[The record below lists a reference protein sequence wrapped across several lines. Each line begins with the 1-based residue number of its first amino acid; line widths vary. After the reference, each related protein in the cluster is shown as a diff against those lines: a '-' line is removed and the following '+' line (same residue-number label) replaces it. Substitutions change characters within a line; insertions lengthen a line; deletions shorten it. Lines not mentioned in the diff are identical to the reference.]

1 MAVNRFTKYTAPQ
14 FIQAYDPYPI
24 EKLLPLAQHQQKRF
38 DAIDSA
44 IGKAYADAVVKPGL
58 STESRQMAAKI
69 NKERKEQLDDLTNSF
84 YENRDVR
91 GVVRKL
97 SEISSNWQ
105 NDARATFVNEDYNLM
120 KGILAQTGQE
130 GYGDYL
136 MHKSYNPKTGE
147 HTLGL
152 TEEQILAGRAPT
164 AADYG
169 LMSNPGSTAAFKS
182 YIDPVKERIL
192 NNLSRD
198 AQGNIITQEGKI
210 LDAQRF
216 LEKSGADIDK
226 LSSDGWNIDQMS
238 DADPET
244 QKFIK
249 WRQTE
254 FARKGKVYTIND
266 FREDFLTEA
275 EKYTYNNDK
284 ASIKGAPGGSKSRK
298 DAINSSNSAMFLGS
312 PSQSN
317 VNNTEISKE
326 LAEGGIET
334 FAKNLGFSDVE
345 TMYAAVVNPGNETA
359 KAEQVKDI
367 EKRVRDEYSN
377 MPVEYE
383 LTTDANGKT
392 VKTPVKSSA
401 DIEDEIQDRIKT
413 LSRGLD
419 KAYQIKVQAYNQLS
433 SADKNKLQI
442 NDDGTFELTPEFEAK
457 LNADV
462 AGRMA
467 VLNMPSSI
475 VNPFMKL
482 VAATPDAVGSIF
494 ETLSDEEKKNA
505 ADAARRVQGNKRPP
519 VSFLEDPAQWG
530 RWAEKEMG
538 YQWDKLITS
547 GQAAVYEGIA
557 DIAYK
562 GTENPLIKLDQGADK
577 ITKELYGSKTYY
589 NNTIHLV
596 NKNMIGIT
604 EQVNPL
610 HQLFSGIAKTNFG
623 VGGKV
628 SVNGKEISDE
638 DLKVLD
644 TEKEKINFKGGE
656 FNPEFIEFDMVGKG
670 RFKVYATG
678 HINKTTDDD
687 KKHTTEK
694 PYQVDITQEFMANMG
709 QNEQSQL
716 LYQDAIL
723 DSVYELV
730 PNGQDKVSVYL
741 SANSQEEAKE
751 FFGGEDGAMISKR
764 IGQDGLPV
772 YSMSGKVAIFDEN
785 NDLQIVDADT
795 YTVNGESPFVG
806 MNQQQM
812 LAMSRDIATA
822 LPYLNNEVS
831 GASMTPAEEAAM
843 KDAGLD
849 ESEVDSFKVGAFGL
863 DTKTNGSALKQVD
876 IRFASTTQAVENP
889 VDQMS
894 PKDQTNYASYLFVN
908 GGDGWNQW
916 DVTKKDATGKFENK
930 TFNTAINVLKGLGK
944 NPTPGNVAQA
954 LESNKKQLGIDRVD
968 PIMIQNIL
976 AEFSPRALVRKSD
989 NNYSASDIAN
999 NNAMAESL
1007 VAIATVVAQSGMNN
1021 SAVVVNKK

>member
-1 MAVNRFTKYTAPQ
+1 MGINRFTKYTAPQ
-14 FIQAYDPYPI
+14 FVQAYDPYPV
-24 EKLLPLAQHQQKRF
+24 EKMMALAQHQQRRF
-38 DAIDSA
+38 DQIDTA
-44 IGKAYADAVVKPGL
+44 IGKAYSDAVIKPGL
-58 STESRQMAAKI
+58 SVEGRRTAAAV
-69 NKERKEQLDDLTNSF
+69 NKERKEQLDSLVNDF
-84 YENRDVR
+84 YENRNVR
-91 GVVRKL
+91 GAVRGL
-97 SEISSNWQ
+97 SELSSNWK
-105 NDARATFVNEDYNLM
+105 NDARADFVNADRELM
-120 KGILAQTGQE
+120 KPVLNQTGQE
-130 GYGDYL
+130 GYGDYYT
-136 MHKSYNPKTGE
+136 HKSYNPTTGE
-147 HTLGL
+147 HTLGY
-152 TEEQILAGRAPT
+152 TDEQIAAGIAPT
-164 AADYG
+164 MADYG
-169 LMSNPGSTAAFKS
+169 AMSNPGSSAAFKS
-182 YIDPVKERIL
+182 YIDPVKEKIF
-192 NNLSRD
+192 NNLSKD
-198 AQGNIITQEGKI
+198 AQGNIITQDGKL

-216 LEKSGADIDK
+216 LDKAGADIDK
-226 LSSDGWNIDQMS
+226 LSSDGWNIDQPS
-238 DADPET
+238 DADPNT

-249 WRQTE
+249 WRQKE
-254 FARKGKVYTIND
+254 FAEKGKVYTIND
-266 FREDFLTEA
+266 FKEDYLTEV
-275 EKYTYNNDK
+275 EKYTYDTNK
-284 ASIKGAPGGSKSRK
+284 ASIKAAPGGSKSRK
-298 DAINSSNSAMFLGS
+298 DAINSTSSEFVFGS
-312 PSQSN
+312 PSTSN
-317 VNNTEISKE
+317 ANNIELSKE

-345 TMYAAVVNPGNETA
+345 TMYAATVNPGNETV
-359 KAEQVKDI
+359 KAEQRKDI
-367 EKRVRDEYSN
+367 EERVRDEYAS

-401 DIEDEIQDRIKT
+401 DIEDEIQNRIKT
-413 LSRGLD
+413 LSNGLD

-433 SADKNKLQI
+433 SADKNKLQV
-442 NDDGTFELTPEFEAK
+442 NDDGTFELTPEFKQKLEA
-457 LNADV
+457 DIT
-462 AGRMA
+462 GRMA
-467 VLNMPSSI
+467 VMNMPMLD
-475 VNPFMKL
+475 PL
-482 VAATPDAVGSIF
+482 VGLFQAGPDAIGEKF
-494 ETLSDEEKKNA
+494 EALSDEEKKNA
-505 ADAARRVQGNKRPP
+505 ADAARRIQGNKK
-519 VSFLEDPAQWG
+519 VVNFLEDPAQWG
-530 RWAEKEMG
+530 RWAEEQMG
-538 YQWDKLITS
+538 YKWDELTAS
-547 GQAAVYEGIA
+547 GGAAIYKGIA

-562 GTENPLIKLDQGADK
+562 STENPLIKLDQGADK

-596 NKNMIGIT
+596 NKDMIGIT
-604 EQVNPL
+604 TQVNPL

-687 KKHTTEK
+687 KKHKTEK
-694 PYQVDITQEFMANMG
+694 PYQVDITQEFMAKMG

-723 DSVYELV
+723 DSAHELV

-785 NDLQIVDADT
+785 DELQIVDADT
-795 YTVNGESPFVG
+795 YTVNDESPFVG

-812 LAMSRDIATA
+812 LAMSRDIAMA

-831 GASMTPAEEAAM
+831 GASMTPSEEAAM

-849 ESEVDSFKVGAFGL
+849 ESEVDSFEVGAFGL
-863 DTKTNGSALKQVD
+863 DTRTNGSALKQVD

-916 DVTKKDATGKFENK
+916 DVTKKDASGKFENAK
-930 TFNTAINVLKGLGK
+930 FNTAINALKGLGK

>member
-1 MAVNRFTKYTAPQ
+1 MAINRFTKYTAPQ
-14 FIQAYDPYPI
+14 FIQAYDPYPMQQMMA
-24 EKLLPLAQHQQKRF
+24 LAQHQQKRF
-38 DAIDSA
+38 DAIDTA
-44 IGKAYADAVVKPGL
+44 IGKAYADAVIKPGL

-69 NKERKEQLDDLTNSF
+69 NKERKQQLDDLTNSF

-91 GVVRKL
+91 GAVRKL

-105 NDARATFVNEDYNLM
+105 NDARATFVNEDHELM
-120 KGILAQTGQE
+120 KGILSQTGQE

-136 MHKSYNPKTGE
+136 MHKSYNPETGE
-147 HTLGL
+147 HTLGI
-152 TEEQILAGRAPT
+152 TEDQILAGRAPT

-275 EKYTYNNDK
+275 EKYTYNTDK

-298 DAINSSNSAMFLGS
+298 DAINSSNSAMFINS
-312 PSQSN
+312 STSN
-317 VNNTEISKE
+317 VNNIELSKE

-334 FAKNLGFSDVE
+334 FAKNLGFEDVD

-359 KAEQVKDI
+359 KAEQMKDI
-367 EKRVRDEYSN
+367 EKRVRDEYAS

-413 LSRGLD
+413 LSKGLD

-442 NDDGTFELTPEFEAK
+442 NDDGTFELTPEAQKKLDDRQRAVDKAK
-457 LNADV
+457 D
-462 AGRMA
+462 
-467 VLNMPSSI
+467 
-475 VNPFMKL
+475 FMSAL
-482 VAATPDAVGSIF
+482 GYMTPDTAGKYWD
-494 ETLSDEEKKNA
+494 ELSDEAKEFAKEGIKEWDDNPQGNMRFIDDPSIWIPWAGKKLKA
-505 ADAARRVQGNKRPP
+505 LGKEYSGELLSVGAKAISDAAY
-519 VSFLEDPAQWG
+519 SFTD
-530 RWAEKEMG
+530 
-538 YQWDKLITS
+538 
-547 GQAAVYEGIA
+547 
-557 DIAYK
+557 
-562 GTENPLIKLDQGADK
+562 NPLIKLDQGADK

-596 NKNMIGIT
+596 NKDMIGIT
-604 EQVNPL
+604 TQVNPL

-623 VGGKV
+623 VGGKI

-644 TEKEKINFKGGE
+644 TEKETIDFKGGE

-687 KKHTTEK
+687 KEHTTEK
-694 PYQVDITQEFMANMG
+694 PYQVDITQEFMAKMG

-723 DSVYELV
+723 DSAYELV

-741 SANSQEEAKE
+741 SADSQEEAKE

-785 NDLQIVDADT
+785 DKLQIVDADT

-812 LAMSRDIATA
+812 LAMSRDIAMA

-849 ESEVDSFKVGAFGL
+849 ESEVDSFEVGAFGL
-863 DTKTNGSALKQVD
+863 DTRTNGSALKQVD
-876 IRFASTTQAVENP
+876 IGFASNTQAVENP